1 MKDLKEI
8 IKTQDYKSHVW
19 IAAMTDFANTPD
31 DGPSL
36 YHDSFTKKDIIYHL
50 RSSRKLNTTKDE
62 LAISDIKSFLS
73 KLENVSE
80 DISNAFNTIYD
91 RYTRVAES
99 FGYTEDYKFD
109 FLKALKAYEVDS
121 FNELWGNT
129 EFKDQF
135 TNDKNALVSQLRPI
149 QDIVREL

>member
-19 IAAMTDFANTPD
+19 MAAMTEFANTPE

-36 YHDSFTKKDIIYHL
+36 YYDSFTKKDIIYHL
-50 RSSRKLNTTKDE
+50 RSSRKLNITRDE
-62 LAISDIKSFLS
+62 LAISDIKSFVS

-99 FGYTEDYKFD
+99 FGYIEDYKFD
-109 FLKALKAYEVDS
+109 FLKAYEVDS
-121 FNELWGNT
+121 FDELWGNT

-135 TNDKNALVSQLRPI
+135 TNDKNALVNQLRPI

>member
-19 IAAMTDFANTPD
+19 MAAMTEFANTPEA
-31 DGPSL
+31 GPSL
-36 YHDSFTKKDIIYHL
+36 YYDSFTKKNIIYHL
-50 RSSRKLNTTKDE
+50 RSSRKLNTTRDE

-80 DISNAFNTIYD
+80 DISNAFNAIYD

-99 FGYTEDYKFD
+99 FGYIEDYKFD
-109 FLKALKAYEVDS
+109 FLKAYEVDS
-121 FNELWGNT
+121 FDELLGNT

-135 TNDKNALVSQLRPI
+135 TNDKNALVNQLRPI